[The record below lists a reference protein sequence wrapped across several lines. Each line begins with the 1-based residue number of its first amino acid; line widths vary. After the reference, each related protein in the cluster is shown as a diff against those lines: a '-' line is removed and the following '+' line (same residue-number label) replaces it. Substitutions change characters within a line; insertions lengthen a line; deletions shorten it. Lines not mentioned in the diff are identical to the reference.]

1 MLKYLYRQD
10 DHAYSRNYVLVLIWF
25 YKHIDRHSKGL
36 ICKPKTENQS
46 KLQAREPF
54 SQADYKHGCQGKFAC
69 DQNSHYSIIQLQDL
83 YITIFFRI
91 LERQCKKHNAH
102 VSLYKSCDH
111 TKTCNYVFTILNI
124 FESASK
130 NKIHTSNCKENRLH
144 VRKVEILIY
153 QFLIIYLLFIESRC
167 QQLICHSK
175 LA

>member
-69 DQNSHYSIIQLQDL
+69 DQNSYYSIIQLQDL

-102 VSLYKSCDH
+102 VSLYKSGDQAQ
-111 TKTCNYVFTILNI
+111 TCNYVFTILDI
-124 FESASK
+124 FQCASQH
-130 NKIHTSNCKENRLH
+130 KIHTSNCKKNRLH
-144 VRKVEILIY
+144 VCKVEILIY
-153 QFLIIYLLFIESRC
+153 QF
-167 QQLICHSK
+167 
-175 LA
+175 